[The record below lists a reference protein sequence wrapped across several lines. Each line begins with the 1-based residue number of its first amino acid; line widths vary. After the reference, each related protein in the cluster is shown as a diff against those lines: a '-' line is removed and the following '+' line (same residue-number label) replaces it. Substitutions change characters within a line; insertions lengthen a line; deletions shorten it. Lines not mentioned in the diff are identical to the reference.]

1 MKNTQ
6 LRKILLGGAAVGFFV
21 VPALAQ
27 DAQMETVT
35 VTGMRASLQSAQS
48 IKQNSDQVVDSI
60 TAVDIGA
67 LPDRNIAEALQ
78 RVPGV
83 TLQRGDTPNDLVRMG
98 STGQAVFIRGLAW
111 VKSLVN
117 GRDEFTAVAG
127 RSLSFGDVSAD
138 LMSSVNVYKSP
149 TASQI
154 EGGVG
159 GTVDLVTR
167 KPFDQDGFVYAMSG
181 DYTYGSL
188 IDKAVPSGNVLV
200 SDRWNGKLGE
210 FGALL
215 SVDYQE
221 VVNRTSGI
229 NIAQYSCWDVGNTL
243 NGAHQYFAA
252 TDTGYSSCMGLPL
265 GTSSRVMAP
274 QGWAWRQMEFKQQRL
289 ASNLVLQ
296 WRPADSLEFTLFAM
310 NTFAHNM
317 DMEHYDYVNMQG
329 TILSQTQKYDSNNNW
344 LSGSAPLT
352 SIDTR
357 GGTGHNRN
365 TDLSLNAKYTP
376 NDNLEVTADLQY
388 VESDSP
394 YRNMTF
400 YTGMNSQPNMTL
412 SLGSGLNPDIPTISY
427 TNQASNQAASNYY
440 LMAAMDH
447 LQYNSAHSINQR
459 IDATYKFGGQGL
471 FGFIKSADAGFRS
484 EHKVSVQRSTGYNW
498 GFLEVGWLNNGGTY
512 VGLDGN
518 INSGTSW
525 TGQDGVTYNSVT
537 GALKTATQQAQLF
550 QYKNVIGNA
559 LPALWVPSSSLAS
572 MNTLQS
578 YKIMQAYEPLQGVQT
593 WYTGDQGWGQWTSYA
608 AEHGCKGDDITC
620 LAAYNTTPGG
630 ASSGNRQSRQAE
642 ETYAGYFQLDYGTD
656 SVFGRD
662 LPIDGNIGLRIVHT
676 HDTISSGLLVMP
688 YLNNGTCTPG
698 NGTGGTSL
706 SCADWTK
713 AVAFLG
719 GVGNQGTTIARP
731 SVKNE
736 YTNFLPSFNIRAKVY
751 EGDGNSVQLRGA
763 YYETILRP
771 DFGYTY
777 SSASLSFNFNDAGGN
792 NFGTFKN
799 DPSGYGGNPFLKPMS
814 ARNWDGSVEWYFST
828 SGSVTVSGFYK
839 ALSNYIFTY
848 NTSMPFT
855 NPVSGQTMNFVYS
868 TYVNGD
874 KGKVGGFELAY
885 QQFYDF
891 LPGFWSGFG
900 MQANYTKIWNSGGHN
915 QGSDVTSPTAVAAA
929 GDKSLPLEGMS
940 PDSYNVALLYA
951 KYGIDFRAAWNWRS
965 TYLSSSSDA
974 NNKIPV
980 WTENYGQL
988 DASVFYSF
996 LDHYKVG
1003 VQASN
1008 LTGSVYHT
1016 DMGYKSFHPRTNWI
1030 EQDRKYALILR
1041 ANW

>member
-1 MKNTQ
+1 MKRSCQFKTV
-6 LRKILLGGAAVGFFV
+6 LLSGASLVAVGLMAGT
-21 VPALAQ
+21 ALAQ
-27 DAQMETVT
+27 EQQMETVT
-35 VTGMRASLQSAQS
+35 VTGIRASLQSAQA

-83 TLQRGDTPNDLVRMG
+83 TLQRGDTANDLVRMG

-138 LMSSVNVYKSP
+138 LMSAVNVYKSP

-159 GTVDLVTR
+159 GTVDLITR
-167 KPFDQDGFVYAMSG
+167 KPFDQDGLVIAASG
-181 DYTYGSL
+181 DMTYGSL
-188 IDKAVPSGNVLV
+188 IDKGVPSGNVLI
-200 SDRWNGKLGE
+200 SNRWNSSIGE
-210 FGALL
+210 FGVLL
-215 SVDYQE
+215 SADYQQI
-221 VVNRTSGI
+221 VNRTVGI
-229 NIAQYSCWDVGNTL
+229 NLAQYSCWDVT
-243 NGAHQYFAA
+243 AAKYYAA
-252 TDTGYSSCMGLPL
+252 TDSGYSSCMSLPA
-265 GTSSRVMAP
+265 GSTSREMAP
-274 QGWAWRQMEFKQQRL
+274 QGFAWRQMEFKQQRL
-289 ASNLVLQ
+289 ASNAVLQ
-296 WRPADSLEFTLFAM
+296 WRPNEKLEFTLFAM
-310 NTFAHNM
+310 NTFAHNQ
-317 DMEHYDYVNMQG
+317 DMEHYDYVNTQG
-329 TILSQTQKYDSNNNW
+329 TALTGKFVNNVW
-344 LSGSAPLT
+344 QSGSGTLT

-357 GGTGHNRN
+357 GGSGHNRN
-365 TDLSLNAKYTP
+365 SDLSLNVKYDPT
-376 NDNLEVTADLQY
+376 DRLEITADVQY

-400 YTGMNSQPNMTL
+400 YTGMSAQPTVSLDL
-412 SLGSGLNPDIPTISY
+412 SSKDIPKISVANLS
-427 TNQASNQAASNYY
+427 TNSAASNYF
-440 LMAAMDH
+440 LQAAMDH
-447 LQYNSAHSINQR
+447 LQYNSAHSGNAR
-459 IDATYKFGGQGL
+459 LDATYKFEGNGL
-471 FGFIKSADAGFRS
+471 FGLLKAVDAGFRT
-484 EHKVSVQRSTGYNW
+484 EQKLSVQRATGYNW
-498 GFLEVGWLNNGGTY
+498 GFLEVGWLDNGAY
-512 VGLDGN
+512 VSLDGK
-518 INSGTSW
+518 INGASSW
-525 TGQDGVTYNSVT
+525 TGQDGTTYTSVT
-537 GALKTATQQAQLF
+537 GALKTAVSQAELY
-550 QYKNVIGNA
+550 QYKSIAGNS
-559 LPALWVPSSSLAS
+559 LPALWVPKSSLAS
-572 MNTLQS
+572 MNTVSS
-578 YKIMQAYEPLQGVQT
+578 YNMMKAYEGLQGVQT

-608 AEHGCKGDDITC
+608 AEHGCTGSDVTC
-620 LAAYNTTPGG
+620 LAAYNATPGG
-630 ASSGNRQSRQAE
+630 NSSGNRTSRQAE
-642 ETYAGYFQLDYGTD
+642 ETYAGYLQLDYGADTL
-656 SVFGRD
+656 FG
-662 LPIDGNIGLRIVHT
+662 LEVPIDGNIGLRIVHT
-676 HDTISSGLLVMP
+676 QDTINAGMLVMP
-688 YLNNGTCTPG
+688 YLNTGTCTVG

-706 SCADWTK
+706 SCSDWNK

-719 GVGNQGTTIARP
+719 GTGYQGVTIARP
-731 SVKNE
+731 AVENS
-736 YTNFLPSFNIRAKVY
+736 YTNFLPSFNFRAKLS
-751 EGDGNSVQLRGA
+751 DTLQTRFA

-777 SSASLSFNFNDAGGN
+777 SSASLSFNFNDAGGT

-799 DPSGYGGNPFLKPMS
+799 DPSGYGGNPYLKPMN
-814 ARNWDGSVEWYFST
+814 ARNFDGSLEWYFSP

-848 NTSMPFT
+848 NATTPFT

-874 KGKVGGFELAY
+874 KGKVGGFELSY

-915 QGSDVTSPTAVAAA
+915 TGSDPSSPTAVAAA
-929 GDKSLPLEGMS
+929 GNKSLPLEGMS
-940 PDSYNVALLYA
+940 PDSYNIALLYA
-951 KYGIDFRAAWNWRS
+951 KYDIDFRLAWNWRS
-965 TYLSSSSDA
+965 TYMSSSSDA

-1003 VQASN
+1003 IQATN
-1008 LTGSVYHT
+1008 LAGAVYHT
-1016 DMGYKSFHPRTNWI
+1016 DMGYADFHPRTNWI

>member
-1 MKNTQ
+1 MKNYVQ
-6 LRKILLGGAAVGFFV
+6 LRKILLGGAAVGMFM

-27 DAQMETVT
+27 EQMETVT
-35 VTGMRASLQSAQS
+35 VTGIRASLQSAQS

-83 TLQRGDTPNDLVRMG
+83 TLVRGDNANDLVRMG
-98 STGQAVFIRGLAW
+98 STGQSVFIRGLAW

-117 GRDEFTAVAG
+117 GRDEFTAVNG

-138 LMSSVNVYKSP
+138 LMSAVNVYKSP
-149 TASQI
+149 TAAQI

-167 KPFDQDGFVYAMSG
+167 KPFDQDGFVFAVSG

-188 IDKAVPSGNVLV
+188 IDKATPSGNILV

-215 SVDYQE
+215 SVDYQQIA
-221 VVNRTSGI
+221 NRTSGI
-229 NIAQYSCWDVGNTL
+229 NNNQYSCWDVANKL

-252 TDTGYSSCMGLPL
+252 TDTGYSSCMALPA
-265 GTSSRVMAP
+265 GATTRVMAP
-274 QGWAWRQMEFKQQRL
+274 QGFAWRQMEFKEQRL

-296 WRPADSLEFTLFAM
+296 WRPFDTLEFTLFAM
-310 NTFAHNM
+310 NTFAHNQ

-329 TILSQTQKYDSNNNW
+329 TILSTTQKYDSNWNW
-344 LSGSAPLT
+344 LSGTGPLT

-357 GGTGHNRN
+357 GGSGHNR
-365 TDLSLNAKYTP
+365 DSDISLNVKFTP
-376 NDNLEVTADLQY
+376 NDHLEITADVQY

-400 YTGMNSQPNMTL
+400 YTGMNAAPNVTL
-412 SLGSGLNPDIPTISY
+412 NLGNALNPDIPTLTAQNLS
-427 TNQASNQAASNYY
+427 TNSAASNYY

-459 IDATYKFGGQGL
+459 LDATYKFGGEGA
-471 FGFIKSADAGFRS
+471 FGFIKSLDAGFRS
-484 EHKVSVQRSTGYNW
+484 ENKMSIQRSTGYNW
-498 GFLEVGWLNNGGTY
+498 GFLEASWLTNGAY
-512 VGLDGN
+512 VGLDGT
-518 INSGTSW
+518 INGSSTW
-525 TGQDGVTYNSVT
+525 VGQDGVTYSSVT
-537 GALKTATQQAQLF
+537 GALKTAAGQAQLF
-550 QYKNVIGNA
+550 HYKNVIGNA
-559 LPALWVPSSSLAS
+559 LPALWVPSSTLAG
-572 MNTLQS
+572 MNTLTS
-578 YKIMQAYEPLQGVQT
+578 YNIMKPYEALQGTQT

-620 LAAYNTTPGG
+620 LAAYNVTPGG
-630 ASSGNRQSRQAE
+630 ASSGNRQSKQAE
-642 ETYAGYFQLDYGTD
+642 ETYAGYFQLDFGTD
-656 SVFGRD
+656 TVFGHD
-662 LPIDGNIGLRIVHT
+662 TPIDGNIGLRIVDT
-676 HDTISSGLLVMP
+676 HDAINSGLLVMP
-688 YLNNGTCTPG
+688 YLNNGTCTVG
-698 NGTGGTSL
+698 SGTSGTSL

-719 GVGNQGTTIARP
+719 GVSNQGTTVARP

-736 YTNFLPSFNIRAKVY
+736 YLNFLPSFNIRAKLI
-751 EGDGNSVQLRGA
+751 GDELQARAA

-777 SSASLSFNFNDAGGN
+777 SSASLSFNFNDSGGTN
-792 NFGTFKN
+792 WGTFKS
-799 DPSGYGGNPFLKPMS
+799 DPSGYGGNPYLKPMS
-814 ARNWDGSVEWYFST
+814 ARNYDLSLEWYFSA
-828 SGSVTVSGFYK
+828 SGHLTASGFYK
-839 ALSNYIFTY
+839 ALSNYIFTT
-848 NTSMPFT
+848 NATTPFT

-874 KGKVGGFELAY
+874 KGKVGGFELEY

-891 LPGFWSGFG
+891 LPGPLSGLGF
-900 MQANYTKIWNSGGHN
+900 QANYTKIWNSGGHN
-915 QGSDVTSPTAVAAA
+915 TGSDVTSTTAVASAN
-929 GDKSLPLEGMS
+929 DKTLPLEGMS
-940 PDSYNVALLYA
+940 HDSYNLAVLYN
-951 KYGIDFRAAWNWRS
+951 KYGLDARLAWNWRS
-965 TYLSSSSDA
+965 TYMSSSSDA

-1003 VQASN
+1003 VQATN
-1008 LTGSVYHT
+1008 LSGSVYHT
-1016 DMGYKSFHPRTNWI
+1016 DMGYENFHPRTNWI
-1030 EQDRKYALILR
+1030 EQDRKYSVVVR